1 MFCGDLENDVVIVL
15 LMNTVSFR
23 FLLLIGKE
31 EMEEEEKGKGKKKE
45 EEHDISTDKGIMYDL
60 HFRYFMA
67 MLMNRL
73 LRKNWCQ
80 RDFVPQPIDFNS
92 FFSQVFPSMTNAQA
106 ASQYHGIRNL
116 LHRKVNGWLVC

>member
-45 EEHDISTDKGIMYDL
+45 EEHDISTDKGIY
-60 HFRYFMA
+60 
-67 MLMNRL
+67 
-73 LRKNWCQ
+73 
-80 RDFVPQPIDFNS
+80 
-92 FFSQVFPSMTNAQA
+92 MTFTFDI
-106 ASQYHGIRNL
+106 SWR
-116 LHRKVNGWLVC
+116 C